1 MPAETQLAMLCSFFS
16 RFYTIPRCYRHTSRL
31 EAQAYGTQGELSY
44 GHATRECSIQGQ
56 RFRVELGRQSASAIA
71 SEAVEERI
79 TIPPD
84 EPSPKV

>member
-16 RFYTIPRCYRHTSRL
+16 LFYTIPSCYRHTRRL
-31 EAQAYGTQGELSY
+31 EAQAHEANSELSN
-44 GHATRECSIQGQ
+44 GHATRQCSIQGQ
-56 RFRVELGRQSASAIA
+56 PFGIELVRQSASTIA

-79 TIPPD
+79 TFPLD